1 MEKLK
6 LPGYRG
12 NRVKAPFKETVTQKA
27 AGGGT
32 DVGIGSV
39 LFLDGLL
46 VILIATMNVCI
57 SAPFSI
63 NALLYTD
70 FKMWNIRG
78 VLL

>member
-12 NRVKAPFKETVTQKA
+12 NRMEAPFKETVTQKA

-32 DVGIGSV
+32 DVGVGSV

-63 NALLYTD
+63 NMLLY
-70 FKMWNIRG
+70 
-78 VLL
+78 